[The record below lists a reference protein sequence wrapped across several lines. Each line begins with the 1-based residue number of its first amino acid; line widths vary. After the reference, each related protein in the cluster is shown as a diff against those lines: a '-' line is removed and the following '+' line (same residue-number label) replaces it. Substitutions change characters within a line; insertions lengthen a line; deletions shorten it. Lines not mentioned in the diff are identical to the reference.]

1 MEEGLF
7 SFLSVSID
15 FERSHLYFP
24 RIVHWVLAILFA
36 LILIFRVR
44 PFLADV
50 RAGRKRLPFVHED
63 IDKLRLFGTIFLII
77 VYFYLMDVVGRMFP
91 YTGYGFLFM
100 SVIFVFLLS
109 LLYLSERTR
118 RNYVIITINALVAP
132 LVAWFVFARM
142 FNITL
147 P

>member
-15 FERSHLYFP
+15 FERSHLFFP
-24 RIVHWVLAILFA
+24 RIINWLMGILFA

-50 RAGRKRLPFVHED
+50 RAGRKGLPFVHED
-63 IDKLRLFGTIFLII
+63 IDKLRLFGTIVLIV

-132 LVAWFVFARM
+132 LLAWFVFAKL

>member
-15 FERSHLYFP
+15 FERSHLFFP
-24 RIVHWVLAILFA
+24 RIINWLMGILFA
-36 LILIFRVR
+36 LILIFKVR

-63 IDKLRLFGTIFLII
+63 IDKPKLFGTIFLLV

-132 LVAWFVFARM
+132 LLAWFVFAKL